1 MDVGSI
7 VICLTIG
14 ALICFV
20 FTGIGVCIGR
30 DYKRQLDGDSCVH
43 SSVTVRSGDRCRHNI
58 CNLPN
63 EELAAIVDGMIVTG
77 ISPTSFEK
85 ACLKEVAERLRGDVD
100 DGK

>member
-1 MDVGSI
+1 MDIGSI
-7 VICLTIG
+7 CLCLTVG

-30 DYKRQLDGDSCVH
+30 DYKGQSDGDSCVH
-43 SSVTVRSGDRCRHNI
+43 SSATVGSGNRSRHNT
-58 CNLPN
+58 CNLSN
-63 EELAAIVDGMIVTG
+63 EELAAIVDDMTITG

-85 ACLKEVAERLRGDVD
+85 ACLKEAAERLRGDAD